1 MLRLSKVFSEIR
13 IHIYKYIYS
22 NIRLYIYI
30 YIVILCM
37 CNYVYVY
44 MFPGYNNMLS
54 GYDNVDP
61 RPYTPLSIDR
71 ILYTIS
77 LSDE

>member
-1 MLRLSKVFSEIR
+1 
-13 IHIYKYIYS
+13 
-22 NIRLYIYI
+22 
-30 YIVILCM
+30 M

-61 RPYTPLSIDR
+61 RPYAPFIHRSHSVYNISI
-71 ILYTIS
+71 T
-77 LSDE
+77 